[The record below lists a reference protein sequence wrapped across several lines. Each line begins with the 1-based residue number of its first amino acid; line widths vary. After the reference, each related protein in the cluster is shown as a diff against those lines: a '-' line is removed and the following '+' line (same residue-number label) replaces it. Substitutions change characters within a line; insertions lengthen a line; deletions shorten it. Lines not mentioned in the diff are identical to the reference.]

1 MSEKLSKLKGDNA
14 ISDRAIKQAKLAQS
28 KKDEKQRNMKEERDQ
43 LHTDV
48 EDLNDKILKMSWIK
62 DCETRKLNDKNL
74 TKKAQAETN
83 QARQEANLVEI
94 DISIAQSRIKD
105 LENQKLMCNNQIE
118 ETLTEKRR
126 VDKENLEL

>member
-28 KKDEKQRNMKEERDQ
+28 KKDEKLRNMKEERDQ

>member
-28 KKDEKQRNMKEERDQ
+28 KKDEKLRNMKEERDQ

-48 EDLNDKILKMSWIK
+48 EELNDKILKMSWIK